1 MRTTPPTTSPL
12 PLFLPFLFMTLQSA
26 VRPTGRDECASAK
39 QPGPLRGWISVQG
52 ATGAY
57 FAEKETQKRFP
68 EFMAAGGDS
77 VESRSQHTVS
87 GFLHLKLQSPWSTGT
102 PCFGFPWHCRESRK
116 AEFCHIIVSLKHK

>member
-77 VESRSQHTVS
+77 VESRSQHTVCQDFS
-87 GFLHLKLQSPWSTGT
+87 ILNFNRPGLQGPHASAFHGIVGSPGRLNFATLS
-102 PCFGFPWHCRESRK
+102 
-116 AEFCHIIVSLKHK
+116 SL